1 MPRAPYP
8 RPRAHSLSSRAGAG
22 ALGPSAAQGAAQA
35 KSGGSALPRLLR
47 GATQAAHWPL
57 FIAHSFDWVA
67 LRGGAAA
74 LSATLCPRSPPT
86 PPQAAHPDYP
96 LAGTPHSLPNPTSLP
111 PRIPKPEPQALGH
124 SGFPHT
130 HACLRA
136 GNRGRRACRHLRTL
150 GLVCT
155 PAPAFPPPASPRGGR
170 RDRPGGSRPGLPRQV
185 PPPPAAQHPP
195 PPRQPSP
202 AQSELA
208 ASRRPS
214 SRCPQASPRR
224 SWCRAKARQR
234 RSLAAAQ
241 PGGTLGAVTLGKSP
255 GFGVI

>member
-195 PPRQPSP
+195 PSPANLLPPSLNWRRAADLLQGARRHLPGDLGAERRHARGAVWLRPSP
-202 AQSELA
+202 AAPLV
-208 ASRRPS
+208 P
-214 SRCPQASPRR
+214 
-224 SWCRAKARQR
+224 
-234 RSLAAAQ
+234 
-241 PGGTLGAVTLGKSP
+241 
-255 GFGVI
+255 